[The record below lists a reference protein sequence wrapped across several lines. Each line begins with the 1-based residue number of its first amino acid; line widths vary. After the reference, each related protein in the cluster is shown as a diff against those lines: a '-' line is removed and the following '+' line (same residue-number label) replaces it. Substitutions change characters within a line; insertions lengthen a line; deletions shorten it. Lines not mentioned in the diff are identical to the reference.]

1 MYRIYIR
8 ILLLAAVVTALPG
21 AMEYRPV
28 SPGQP
33 FPYILGSVYTPL
45 EGTGPHEAGSAD
57 VSAPLL
63 CATYDRP
70 YGLKELEASRLT
82 FGMPAGPFG
91 IHLTWDRFGIEG
103 YRENSLHLGV
113 SFQGGSFFSLGSRG
127 SFYSIDAE
135 GGGFKDQANYWEGG
149 FSCTLNPFSWLS
161 LGGAAEN
168 VYAMTRGGT
177 GYIEGQWSCGI
188 TLKPRQGLYFSGNV
202 SRIPG
207 GYITSFAAGANLLK
221 YLALEG
227 GYSRE
232 TSSGSFA
239 AVFLFK
245 NLAVS
250 YSLRY
255 HPNLGCSH
263 AVTLQIRK
271 KPARLLPF
279 RYGKIHDDEPALRE
293 QIDIRTCSLEALQG
307 VPVLKKPYPRRIIRY
322 RELIGP
328 VTVTALEQL
337 GMRGREIA
345 RLHRYV
351 TGIRKKEKSYY
362 KKGSKGPG
370 RYKALNRKRKACF
383 AALVESG
390 ATSYRAMTIARSLP
404 GRKLL
409 DVYLSELSPDEKK
422 KAGAACYGK

>member
-1 MYRIYIR
+1 M
-8 ILLLAAVVTALPG
+8 AAVVMVLPG

-45 EGTGPHEAGSAD
+45 TGTGSHEAGSAD
-57 VSAPLL
+57 VSAPLI

-103 YRENSLHLGV
+103 YRENSLHLGL
-113 SFQGGSFFSLGSRG
+113 SIQGGSFLCLGGRG

-149 FSCTLNPFSWLS
+149 LSCTLNPLSWLS
-161 LGGAAEN
+161 LGGVAEN
-168 VYAMTRGGT
+168 VYAMTRGGA

-207 GYITSFAAGANLLK
+207 GYITSFTAGANLLR

-232 TSSGSFA
+232 TSSGRFA

-263 AVTLQIRK
+263 AVTLQVRK
-271 KPARLLPF
+271 KPASFLPF
-279 RYGKIHDDEPALRE
+279 RYGKIQDDEPVFRE
-293 QIDIRTCSLEALQG
+293 PIDIRTCSLEALQK
-307 VPVLKKPYPRRIIRY
+307 VPVLKKPYPGRIIRY

-328 VTVTALEQL
+328 VTVTALAQL

-362 KKGSKGPG
+362 KKGSKGRS
-370 RYKALNRKRKACF
+370 RYKALNRRRKQCF

-390 ATSYRAMTIARSLP
+390 APARQAMTIARSLP
-404 GRKLL
+404 RHELL
-409 DVYLSELSPDEKK
+409 GAYLAELSPDEKK
-422 KAGAACYGK
+422 KTGAACYGK